1 MPTDHAKLCR
11 TVFRAGTCLALLG
24 FVPIVGAAD
33 SRFDAFMGRV
43 VGNQTTV
50 GFGTGGTPLA
60 TSSAGLGTPA
70 TVGNMGLSQAGSGVS
85 VDGKVKVPLGNTGK
99 VAEVVAKTP
108 VSRAAML
115 GGVARVLSGP
125 AVGVALALAAPALT
139 EWFTRGGVD
148 YGRQQ
153 DEFPDR
159 PFLLNSPDCGSGE
172 VLAGKCVVYI
182 GKWGS
187 APERVGTKAGV
198 CASLA
203 ADGAQS
209 VVGLYEDGCVLSRAG
224 YYPLSNRPVPMG
236 YQWMPASMD
245 DIAPYMDPPS
255 SSGGPQLTPLAV
267 KQAVENG
274 IDPFGGAAAKVELSG
289 PDTVPGAKRTTSEQV
304 KLQPGTTSEAAS
316 GTGSQTQPG
325 TKTTTTTET
334 HKLTYQGDKVSYT
347 TVTTNI
353 TNITNNVTG
362 DTTNIT
368 GPTTETDNDAPEQD
382 DRSEC
387 EKSPDSLN
395 CADLDEPDGEIPKAT
410 ASVEY
415 HDENP
420 FGSGACPAS
429 KYTNVGGQSVKVWD
443 WEQTC
448 GYITGPVYWITVT
461 LGAFA
466 ATMIVAGGTGAR
478 L

>member
-1 MPTDHAKLCR
+1 MPTEHAKLCR

-24 FVPIVGAAD
+24 VVSIAGAAD

-70 TVGNMGLSQAGSGVS
+70 TVGNMGLAQAGSGVS

-99 VAEVVAKTP
+99 VAEVVAKAP

-125 AVGVALALAAPALT
+125 AVGIALALAAPALT
-139 EWFTRGGVD
+139 EWFTRGGVA

-153 DEFPDR
+153 DEFPEK
-159 PFLLNSPDCGSGE
+159 PFLLDRFREGWAYRVSDAFPWSPTQAGACGDLYANDKRLNGPNWSAVMLTGDGFCQYQGE
-172 VLAGKCVVYI
+172 SHRYWLLKEKVNTGDML
-182 GKWGS
+182 
-187 APERVGTKAGV
+187 
-198 CASLA
+198 
-203 ADGAQS
+203 
-209 VVGLYEDGCVLSRAG
+209 
-224 YYPLSNRPVPMG
+224 
-236 YQWMPASMD
+236 PASMD

-255 SSGGPQLTPLAV
+255 EPLPQLPPLAV
-267 KQAVENG
+267 KQAIENG

-316 GTGSQTQPG
+316 GSGSQTQPG

-415 HDENP
+415 RDENP
-420 FGSGACPAS
+420 FGSGGCPAS

-448 GYITGPVYWITVT
+448 SYITGPVYWVTLT